1 MKVHKFLSY
10 IFFSIYTISK
20 YSVLW
25 MKYPRKRYR
34 YAEWYLIDIILN
46 VIGGVFLCIY
56 LTLHSVS
63 ILAWTKTDKIGL
75 LLLIIF
81 LILVISKFCE
91 NKVCNSLSKYY
102 KTYKSLNKNV
112 KCLYMILSL
121 CTWFLSLILFIASII
136 ISLATL

>member
-56 LTLHSVS
+56 LQSVS

-81 LILVISKFCE
+81 LIPVISKFCE

-121 CTWFLSLILFIASII
+121 CTWLLSLILFIANII

>member
-1 MKVHKFLSY
+1 M
-10 IFFSIYTISK
+10 FFSIYTISK

-25 MKYPRKRYR
+25 MKYPRKRHR

-46 VIGGVFLCIY
+46 IIGGVFLCIY
-56 LTLHSVS
+56 LTLQSVS
-63 ILAWTKTDKIGL
+63 IMAWTKTDKIGL

-81 LILVISKFCE
+81 LIPVISKLCE

>member
-1 MKVHKFLSY
+1 M
-10 IFFSIYTISK
+10 FFSIYTISK

-46 VIGGVFLCIY
+46 IIGGVFLCIY
-56 LTLHSVS
+56 LTLQSVS

-81 LILVISKFCE
+81 LIPVISKFCE
-91 NKVCNSLSKYY
+91 NKVCNSLSNYY
-102 KTYKSLNKNV
+102 KTYKSLSKNV

>member
-1 MKVHKFLSY
+1 M
-10 IFFSIYTISK
+10 FFSIYTISK
-20 YSVLW
+20 YSALW
-25 MKYPRKRYR
+25 MKYPRRRYR

-46 VIGGVFLCIY
+46 IIGGVFLCIY
-56 LTLHSVS
+56 LTLQSVS

-81 LILVISKFCE
+81 LIPVISKFFE

-121 CTWFLSLILFIASII
+121 CTCFLSLILFIASII

>member
-1 MKVHKFLSY
+1 M
-10 IFFSIYTISK
+10 FFSIYTISK
-20 YSVLW
+20 YSALW
-25 MKYPRKRYR
+25 MKYPRKWHR

-56 LTLHSVS
+56 LTLQSVS

-81 LILVISKFCE
+81 LIPVISKFSE

-121 CTWFLSLILFIASII
+121 CTWLLSLILFIASII

>member
-1 MKVHKFLSY
+1 MKVYKILSY

-56 LTLHSVS
+56 LQSVS
-63 ILAWTKTDKIGL
+63 IQAWTKTDKIGF

-81 LILVISKFCE
+81 LIPVISKFCE
-91 NKVCNSLSKYY
+91 NKVCNSLSKHY
-102 KTYKSLNKNV
+102 KTYKRLNKNV

-121 CTWFLSLILFIASII
+121 CTWLLSLILFIASII

>member
-1 MKVHKFLSY
+1 MKVYKILPY

-56 LTLHSVS
+56 LQSVS

-75 LLLIIF
+75 LLLI
-81 LILVISKFCE
+81 
-91 NKVCNSLSKYY
+91 
-102 KTYKSLNKNV
+102 NV
-112 KCLYMILSL
+112 SSTNYKCL
-121 CTWFLSLILFIASII
+121 
-136 ISLATL
+136 

>member
-1 MKVHKFLSY
+1 MKVYKILSY

-46 VIGGVFLCIY
+46 IMGGVFLCIY
-56 LTLHSVS
+56 LQSVS

-81 LILVISKFCE
+81 LIPVISKFCE

-102 KTYKSLNKNV
+102 KTYKRLNKNV

-121 CTWFLSLILFIASII
+121 CTWFLCLILFIGSII

>member
-34 YAEWYLIDIILN
+34 HAEWYLIDIILN

-56 LTLHSVS
+56 LQSVS

-81 LILVISKFCE
+81 LIPVISKFCE

-121 CTWFLSLILFIASII
+121 CTWLLSLILFIASII